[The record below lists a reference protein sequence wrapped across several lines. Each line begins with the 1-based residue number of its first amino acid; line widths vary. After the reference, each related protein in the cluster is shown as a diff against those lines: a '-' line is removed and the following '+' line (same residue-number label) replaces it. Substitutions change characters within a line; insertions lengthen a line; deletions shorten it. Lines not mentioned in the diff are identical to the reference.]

1 MAIGMQTYTQ
11 GDLRESLLDIL
22 RDVSPLNGNWLMGNL
37 GVSEA
42 TQPLHQWDVYN
53 IARPT
58 SVTGKAEGFT
68 ATAVD
73 LSAPTKS
80 DNYTGIIAEIVQVTD
95 SNRASTNALYV
106 DPMTFQKEKRL
117 NVLNSSME
125 YSLVN
130 GAAPVSGAS
139 GTARVSAGLVGVIST
154 NLTARA
160 SGTSFTSTE
169 LEDILQDSWD
179 GVGQQYVANTM
190 LVPMV
195 IRRRVSS
202 FTTNVTNFANKT
214 DKLFSN
220 VSVYEASPGV
230 TEIVAHKDVAR
241 AAGTTAVIAIKPDM
255 FRIAFLKGRQP
266 SWKDLPEDGDYS
278 KGMYVTEFCMESLA
292 ERASAYRHGYQHIL

>member
-42 TQPLHQWDVYN
+42 TQPLHQWDVFN

-68 ATAVD
+68 AVVVD
-73 LSAPTKS
+73 HTAPTKS
-80 DNYTGIIAEIVQVTD
+80 DNYTGIIAEVIQVTD
-95 SNRASTNALYV
+95 SNRSSVNALYV

-117 NVLNSSME
+117 SVLNSTME

-130 GAAPVSGAS
+130 GSAPVSGAS
-139 GTARVSAGLVGVIST
+139 GVARVSAGLVGVIST
-154 NLTARA
+154 NATARA

-179 GVGQQYVANTM
+179 VVGQEYVADTM

-195 IRRRVSS
+195 IRRRISG
-202 FTTNVTNFANKT
+202 FTTNVTNFSNKT

-220 VSVYEASPGV
+220 VSIYEASTGV
-230 TEIVAHKDVAR
+230 TEVVAHKDIAK
-241 AAGTTAVIAIKPDM
+241 AAGTTAVLAIKPDM
-255 FRIAFLKGRQP
+255 FRIAFLRGRQP
-266 SWKDLPEDGDYS
+266 SWKDLPEDGDFS

-292 ERASAYRHGYQHIL
+292 QLTSVYRVGYQHIL